1 MEDDNEVE
9 AINLEETRA
18 DIAAGA
24 KALRDLHNHVADDWN
39 RWSAAIRGLR
49 GLRNLCWHDI
59 GTTDMRTQAY
69 RDAMGAQLTHK
80 KNAAYAEIPKD
91 TRSYMYQLCDHIEE
105 VDEWY
110 ASLPMD
116 ERLRWKH
123 PQSIAKHCPPELLG
137 GETKK
142 AKAKAKKK
150 ATKKKRSTIEEDRL
164 RKLLLDVVEKY
175 VQPVDP
181 VEAANLRDQIWAS
194 DPSDELDDLYAPDAP
209 LTH

>member
-1 MEDDNEVE
+1 PEEADHHGHRRGSERSDRRPLGGRLRQSLNLQPQGGRLSRQPAQENPMEDDNEVE

-110 ASLPMD
+110 ASL
-116 ERLRWKH
+116 
-123 PQSIAKHCPPELLG
+123 
-137 GETKK
+137 
-142 AKAKAKKK
+142 
-150 ATKKKRSTIEEDRL
+150 
-164 RKLLLDVVEKY
+164 
-175 VQPVDP
+175 
-181 VEAANLRDQIWAS
+181 
-194 DPSDELDDLYAPDAP
+194 
-209 LTH
+209 